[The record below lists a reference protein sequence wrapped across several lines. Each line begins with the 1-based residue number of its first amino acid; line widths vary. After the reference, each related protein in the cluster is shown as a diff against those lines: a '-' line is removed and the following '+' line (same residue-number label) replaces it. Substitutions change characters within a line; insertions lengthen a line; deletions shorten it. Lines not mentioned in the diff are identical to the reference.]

1 MSRGKHGVCF
11 LNSFSSSNHCI
22 NAAFYLFTFF
32 ITAICKHECF
42 SEGNVCGVFLC
53 VLFVS
58 FFFSHLGCSL
68 FIYLNGACQNNPS
81 LTKSSEDVCRR
92 VANALLPEELSFHP
106 LLGSQLPWPRPVD
119 DGEQWEPG
127 KPRTLKEDWCS
138 PSEHCVVLCCNRT
151 PGLVGSGWVARTFL
165 WALFYS
171 CPTEHAVSLLRQ
183 DCV

>member
-42 SEGNVCGVFLC
+42 SEGNVCGFFLC

-92 VANALLPEELSFHP
+92 VASALLPEELSFHP
-106 LLGSQLPWPRPVD
+106 LLGSQLPWPWRGTVRAWQAQD
-119 DGEQWEPG
+119 TEGG
-127 KPRTLKEDWCS
+127 LMFTIRALC
-138 PSEHCVVLCCNRT
+138 CVVL
-151 PGLVGSGWVARTFL
+151 
-165 WALFYS
+165 
-171 CPTEHAVSLLRQ
+171 
-183 DCV
+183 